1 MGTWERQDNG
11 SNQWT
16 PLTSAPV
23 SKWAPS
29 AAGEHGGTPNRH
41 LVGMVVT
48 NRAPLLV
55 AFLAPAPPILSNHC
69 VSRISQNVFHWKW
82 YEHLVQPQ
90 WLIWVGI
97 WQGCHHSRA
106 SHSRCPGCRIQLQCH
121 HSRASFSQVLR
132 HPTTVFTTPKLQG
145 ILFQLSTIEVFSDA
159 LAFNYS
165 DHYSWQGTPQWSL

>member
-48 NRAPLLV
+48 NSAPLLV
-55 AFLAPAPPILSNHC
+55 AFLAPAPPTLLNHRA
-69 VSRISQNVFHWKW
+69 SRISQNVFH
-82 YEHLVQPQ
+82 
-90 WLIWVGI
+90 
-97 WQGCHHSRA
+97 
-106 SHSRCPGCRIQLQCH
+106 
-121 HSRASFSQVLR
+121 
-132 HPTTVFTTPKLQG
+132 
-145 ILFQLSTIEVFSDA
+145 
-159 LAFNYS
+159 
-165 DHYSWQGTPQWSL
+165 

>member
-48 NRAPLLV
+48 NSAPLLV
-55 AFLAPAPPILSNHC
+55 AFLAPAPPTLPNHC
-69 VSRISQNVFHWKW
+69 VSRISQMFSN
-82 YEHLVQPQ
+82 ESDMSTS
-90 WLIWVGI
+90 
-97 WQGCHHSRA
+97 CSSRVVDL
-106 SHSRCPGCRIQLQCH
+106 SW
-121 HSRASFSQVLR
+121 
-132 HPTTVFTTPKLQG
+132 HPAG
-145 ILFQLSTIEVFSDA
+145 LS
-159 LAFNYS
+159 
-165 DHYSWQGTPQWSL
+165 P